1 MPGQRPKLSL
11 TPYTV
16 DDKGNISLET
26 SKSFEVMLNP
36 SAFSHSYSIRYNQ
49 EKVLGQAGG
58 ESKFSAV
65 DPDKVNF
72 DVVFDGTGVVDTGSA
87 SPTDVKT
94 QINKL
99 EDVVYSYVGDS
110 HQPNYVRVLWSSLLF
125 FGRLESMSVD
135 YTLFKPTGAPLRAK
149 VKLSFVGSVTKQ
161 EEAHRTNKS
170 SPDLTHIIEVNAGDN
185 LALLCHRIYKDSQ
198 YYPDV
203 ARANNL
209 SHFSDIKPGD
219 RLYFPP
225 LR

>member
-1 MPGQRPKLSL
+1 MPAQQQKLSL

-16 DDKGNISLET
+16 DDKGNVSLET
-26 SKSFEVMLNP
+26 SKSFAVMLNP

-49 EKVLGQAGG
+49 EKFQGQGAG
-58 ESKFSAV
+58 EAKFSAV

-72 DVVFDGTGVVDTGSA
+72 DVVFDGTGVVDTGSTA
-87 SPTDVKT
+87 PPDVKT
-94 QINKL
+94 QITKL
-99 EDVVYSYVGDS
+99 EDVVYSYVGTE
-110 HQPNYVRVLWSSLLF
+110 HQPNYVRVLWASLLF

-135 YTLFKPTGAPLRAK
+135 YTLFKPTGVPLRAK
-149 VKLSFVGSVTKQ
+149 VKLSFIGSMAKQ
-161 EEAHRTNKS
+161 EEANRTNRG
-170 SPDLTHIIEVNAGDN
+170 SPDLTHIVEVKAGDN

-198 YYPDV
+198 YYPAV

-225 LR
+225 LS